1 MIGAAGEVI
10 EDFAQEGWARIHS
23 ETWKVRSTVPL
34 KRGQKVRVTAI
45 DGLVLEVA
53 PDGTVRREE

>member
-1 MIGAAGEVI
+1 
-10 EDFAQEGWARIHS
+10 
-23 ETWKVRSTVPL
+23 L

-53 PDGTVRREE
+53 PERTTTGEE